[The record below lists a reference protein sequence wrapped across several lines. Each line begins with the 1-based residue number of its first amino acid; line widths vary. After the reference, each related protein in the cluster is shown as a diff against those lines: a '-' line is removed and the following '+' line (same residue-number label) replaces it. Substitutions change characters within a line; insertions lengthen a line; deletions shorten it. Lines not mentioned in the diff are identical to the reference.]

1 MSTTTLDDGGH
12 AAAPELPDVLPP
24 RKRRGRVALFVYRN
38 PTIAAGGFLLGL
50 VIAIAIFA
58 PWLGTVDPTALAP
71 ARRTRPPPD
80 VWAWLMFWLGQGV
93 RPPPVQYWFGSD
105 MLGRDVY
112 SRVLYG
118 ARVSLIVGF
127 SVACCAACIGMTI
140 GLLSGFLRWLD
151 AIVMR
156 VMDGMMSIPSILLA
170 IALMALTRGSVKNV
184 IIAITIAE
192 VPRVSRLV
200 RGVVLSLREQPYV
213 EAAVASG
220 TRVPKIILRHILPNT
235 VAPITVQATFIC
247 ASAMI
252 AEAILSFIGAGTP
265 PIIPSWGN
273 IMAEGRALWQVK
285 PYIVF
290 FPAVF
295 LSVTVLAVNMLG
307 DGLRD
312 ALDPRLAKRI

>member
-1 MSTTTLDDGGH
+1 LSTTVVDAADIDAGGH
-12 AAAPELPDVLPP
+12 AAAPQLPDVLPP
-24 RKRRGRVALFVYRN
+24 RKQRGKVLTFIRRH
-38 PTIAAGGFLLGL
+38 PTIAAGGALLT
-50 VIAIAIFA
+50 VILAIAIFA

-71 ARRTRPPPD
+71 ARRTRAPN
-80 VWAWLMFWLGQGV
+80 A
-93 RPPPVQYWFGSD
+93 QYWFGTD

-112 SRVLYG
+112 SRVLFG
-118 ARVSLIVGF
+118 ARVSLTVGF
-127 SVACCAACIGMTI
+127 SVACSAACIGMTI
-140 GLLSGFLRWLD
+140 GLLSGFIRWLD
-151 AIVMR
+151 TIVMR

-220 TRVPKIILRHILPNT
+220 TRVPKIILKHILPNT
-235 VAPITVQATFIC
+235 LAPITVQATFIC

-290 FPAVF
+290 FPAIF
-295 LSVTVLAVNMLG
+295 LSITVLSVNLLG

>member
-1 MSTTTLDDGGH
+1 
-12 AAAPELPDVLPP
+12 
-24 RKRRGRVALFVYRN
+24 
-38 PTIAAGGFLLGL
+38 
-50 VIAIAIFA
+50 
-58 PWLGTVDPTALAP
+58 
-71 ARRTRPPPD
+71 
-80 VWAWLMFWLGQGV
+80 
-93 RPPPVQYWFGSD
+93 VQYWFGSD

-127 SVACCAACIGMTI
+127 SVAFCAAVVGMFI
-140 GLLSGFLRWLD
+140 GLVSGFNRLMD
-151 AIVMR
+151 TIVMR

-170 IALMALTRGSVKNV
+170 VALMALTRGSVQNV
-184 IIAITIAE
+184 VLAITVAE

-220 TRVPKIILRHILPNT
+220 TRVPKIILKHILPNT
-235 VAPITVQATFIC
+235 LAPITVQATFIC

-252 AEAILSFIGAGTP
+252 TEAILSFIGAGTP
-265 PIIPSWGN
+265 PIVPSWGN

-295 LSVTVLAVNMLG
+295 LSVTVLAVNLLG

>member
-1 MSTTTLDDGGH
+1 MSTTALDPTGH
-12 AAAPELPDVLPP
+12 AAAPELADVLPP
-24 RKRRGRVALFVYRN
+24 RKRRGRVAMFVYRH
-38 PTIAAGGFLLGL
+38 PTIAAGGLLL
-50 VIAIAIFA
+50 AIIVAIAIFA
-58 PWLGTVDPTALAP
+58 PMLGTVDPTALAP
-71 ARRTRPPPD
+71 ARRTRAPN
-80 VWAWLMFWLGQGV
+80 A
-93 RPPPVQYWFGSD
+93 QYWFGTD

-127 SVACCAACIGMTI
+127 AVAFCSAILGMFI
-140 GLLSGFLRWLD
+140 GLVSGFVRWMD
-151 AIVMR
+151 AVVMR
-156 VMDGMMSIPSILLA
+156 IMDGIMSIPSILLA
-170 IALMALTRGSVKNV
+170 IALMALTRGSVQNV
-184 IIAITIAE
+184 IIAITVAE

-200 RGVVLSLREQPYV
+200 RGVVLTLREQPYV

-220 TRVPKIILRHILPNT
+220 TRMPKIILKHILPNT
-235 VAPITVQATFIC
+235 LAPITVQATFIC

-252 AEAILSFIGAGTP
+252 TEAILSFIGAGTP

-295 LSVTVLAVNMLG
+295 LSVTVLAVNLLG